1 MIAKFDNVSDLM
13 SHYAAVQMRL
23 NGPKPKPFVHQAALP
38 LPPVVPEPEPEPE
51 PEVPIVAPLVRMPV
65 IAIAPHEVRISFEE
79 VLALV
84 CLHAGYHRREI
95 FADRR
100 TTHIVKSRQLLWA
113 LARKFCWHM
122 SLPQIG
128 RASGGK
134 DHTTILHGCK
144 KGVQDPSYP
153 QLAQALEDLYEEKK
167 KMAAESMALVE
178 KEGV

>member
-1 MIAKFDNVSDLM
+1 MIAEFDNVSDLM

-23 NGPKPKPFVHQAALP
+23 NGPKPKPFVHKAALP
-38 LPPVVPEPEPEPE
+38 LPPVEPEPEPV
-51 PEVPIVAPLVRMPV
+51 PEAPIVAPLVRMPV

-100 TTHIVKSRQLLWA
+100 TAHIVKSRQLLWA

-134 DHTTILHGCK
+134 DHTTILHGAK
-144 KGVQDPSYP
+144 KGAFDPSYP

-167 KMAAESMALVE
+167 KIAAASVE
-178 KEGV
+178 VMETEGV